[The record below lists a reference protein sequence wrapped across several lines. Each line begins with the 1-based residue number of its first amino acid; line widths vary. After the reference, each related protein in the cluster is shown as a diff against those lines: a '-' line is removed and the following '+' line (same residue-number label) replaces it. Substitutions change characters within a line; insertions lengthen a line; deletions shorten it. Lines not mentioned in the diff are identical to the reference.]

1 MYVIFV
7 ALKEI
12 SKPEIPVTT
21 ITEKP
26 TMPKNCNCKKI
37 NPQMY
42 DDEEIDASIHA
53 SIELENALQN
63 FVYVK

>member
-1 MYVIFV
+1 MFA

-12 SKPEIPVTT
+12 SKPDIPVPT

-26 TMPKNCNCKKI
+26 TIPKNCNCKKS
-37 NPQMY
+37 NNQMY
-42 DDEEIDASIHA
+42 DEDEIDASIHA